1 MSIYLQIGIIAG
13 VMVAAYTL
21 AKWRKFSVEISML
34 AAAVAGGLA
43 GAIANTPPI
52 GQLARHLV
60 EGSFTYLDVILVFST
75 ATIFMAIVNESG
87 GVNYVVRATIK
98 YFYNV
103 RVIALILL
111 MIIVLIPGALT
122 GAGSVSLLVVG
133 APVALALGYLGI
145 EKRRAAAILFIVA
158 GLSAAAPPVNIWAM
172 ILCAG
177 TAIPYVGFEL
187 PLGIPVLILGTFTVL
202 FLGWRQ
208 RDGEELLS
216 KIKTDMNCRSDE
228 ELLKIWEEN
237 DREEWRDEV
246 FNTVEIILIER
257 GLTLPPQ
264 RKIQEINFQQA
275 TAEKSKYYGVKG
287 WLLFFCISLTI
298 LRPILISF
306 VLVSGY
312 REFLASFDNHPFLRI
327 IAIIFILINV
337 GITIFGVV
345 AGIKLW
351 IKKPNA
357 VRITRI
363 FLTTLLLFN
372 IYGGLLVFLIGLLT
386 QSVFGSYLQELVGAV
401 IYFFVWNSYFIK
413 SKRVK
418 TTFKTEKEIRNL
430 KHILKEM
437 PDVPERM
444 SWWRVLLPFLVFF
457 GLVLAYRIW
466 PFSTPILGLALEF
479 VVAGLVAWLVSPVK
493 IKILALSRDTMKKLL
508 PLLATMVVVGM
519 LQQIMTATGVRGLIS
534 FAVISTPF
542 ILLFISLALIIP
554 VSEGVLTYGGAAIIG
569 IPLVWFLDSI
579 GLHATVVIAGLSLLW
594 PLGDGLPPTA
604 LIGRLSVMVSEYK
617 GTYWTFLRS
626 TWVPWLV
633 ITIVGILMVYFSSS
647 LEFLVR

>member
-1 MSIYLQIGIIAG
+1 MYLQIGIISL
-13 VMVAAYTL
+13 VMVAAYAL
-21 AKWRKFSVEISML
+21 AKWKKLSVEISML
-34 AAAVAGGLA
+34 AAAVAGGLV
-43 GAIANTPPI
+43 GAFTNTPHI

-75 ATIFMAIVNESG
+75 ATIFMAIVSESG

-103 RVIALILL
+103 RIIALILL

-145 EKRRAAAILFIVA
+145 EKKRAAAILFIVA

-202 FLGWRQ
+202 FLGWRRKEKQ
-208 RDGEELLS
+208 NL
-216 KIKTDMNCRSDE
+216 
-228 ELLKIWEEN
+228 
-237 DREEWRDEV
+237 EV
-246 FNTVEIILIER
+246 V
-257 GLTLPPQ
+257 
-264 RKIQEINFQQA
+264 
-275 TAEKSKYYGVKG
+275 
-287 WLLFFCISLTI
+287 
-298 LRPILISF
+298 
-306 VLVSGY
+306 
-312 REFLASFDNHPFLRI
+312 
-327 IAIIFILINV
+327 
-337 GITIFGVV
+337 
-345 AGIKLW
+345 
-351 IKKPNA
+351 
-357 VRITRI
+357 
-363 FLTTLLLFN
+363 
-372 IYGGLLVFLIGLLT
+372 
-386 QSVFGSYLQELVGAV
+386 
-401 IYFFVWNSYFIK
+401 
-413 SKRVK
+413 
-418 TTFKTEKEIRNL
+418 
-430 KHILKEM
+430 LKEM
-437 PDVPERM
+437 PEIPPRM

-457 GLVLAYRIW
+457 GLVIAYRMW

-479 VVAGLVAWLVSPVK
+479 VIAALIAWLVSTKK
-493 IKILALSRDTMKKLL
+493 IKILALSRDTMKRLL

-519 LQQIMTATGVRGLIS
+519 LQQIMTVTGVRGMIS
-534 FAVISTPF
+534 FAVISIPL

-569 IPLVWFLDSI
+569 IPLIWFLDSI
-579 GLHATVVIAGLSLLW
+579 GLHATVAIAGLSLLW

-617 GTYWTFLRS
+617 DSYWTFLRS

-633 ITIVGILMVYFSSS
+633 ITVVGILMIIFSAK
-647 LEFLVR
+647 LEFLVRWSM

>member
-1 MSIYLQIGIIAG
+1 MYLQIGIISV
-13 VMVAAYTL
+13 VMVAAYAL
-21 AKWRKFSVEISML
+21 AKWKKLSVEISML
-34 AAAVAGGLA
+34 AATVAGGIA
-43 GAIANTPPI
+43 GAFTNTPHI
-52 GQLARHLV
+52 GQLARHLI

-75 ATIFMAIVNESG
+75 ATIFMAIVSESG

-103 RVIALILL
+103 RIVALILL
-111 MIIVLIPGALT
+111 MVIVLIPGALT

-145 EKRRAAAILFIVA
+145 EKKRAAAILFIVA

-202 FLGWRQ
+202 FLGWKR
-208 RDGEELLS
+208 
-216 KIKTDMNCRSDE
+216 
-228 ELLKIWEEN
+228 
-237 DREEWRDEV
+237 REK
-246 FNTVEIILIER
+246 
-257 GLTLPPQ
+257 Q
-264 RKIQEINFQQA
+264 
-275 TAEKSKYYGVKG
+275 
-287 WLLFFCISLTI
+287 
-298 LRPILISF
+298 
-306 VLVSGY
+306 
-312 REFLASFDNHPFLRI
+312 
-327 IAIIFILINV
+327 
-337 GITIFGVV
+337 
-345 AGIKLW
+345 
-351 IKKPNA
+351 
-357 VRITRI
+357 
-363 FLTTLLLFN
+363 
-372 IYGGLLVFLIGLLT
+372 
-386 QSVFGSYLQELVGAV
+386 
-401 IYFFVWNSYFIK
+401 
-413 SKRVK
+413 
-418 TTFKTEKEIRNL
+418 NL
-430 KHILKEM
+430 KVVLKEM
-437 PDVPERM
+437 PEIPSRM

-457 GLVLAYRIW
+457 GLVIAYRMW

-479 VVAGLVAWLVSPVK
+479 VIAALVAWLVSTKK
-493 IKILALSRDTMKKLL
+493 IKILALSRDTMKRLL

-519 LQQIMTATGVRGLIS
+519 LQQIMTVTGVRGMIS

-579 GLHATVVIAGLSLLW
+579 GLHATVAIAGLSLLW

-617 GTYWTFLRS
+617 GPYWTFLRS

-633 ITIVGILMVYFSSS
+633 ITVVGIMMIIFSAK
-647 LEFLVR
+647 LEFLVRWSM